1 MWATCEFSV
10 WGYWSQLTVDS
21 WKIAIPV
28 VVATFLMLQSSVIL
42 AWFKSK
48 VQKRYIERLKIT
60 HRLRKVKRR

>member
-1 MWATCEFSV
+1 VSFLHWVFGLV
-10 WGYWSQLTVDS
+10 LTADS

-28 VVATFLMLQSSVIL
+28 VAATFLLLQSSVIL